1 MMPINL
7 GQFEANYP
15 MESGMVS
22 VGCARLCCFLPQ
34 TCATSSPL
42 ALLAENYV
50 T

>member
-1 MMPINL
+1 MPINL
-7 GQFEANYP
+7 GQCETNSP
-15 MESGMVS
+15 MESGMMA
-22 VGCARLCCFLPQ
+22 VGCSRCCCLLQQ